1 MKFKG
6 KIIVKLKSSI
16 KDVRG
21 ITIEEAVKSSFQ
33 CEIKIRTG
41 SFYEFSFEAEN
52 KTQAEKRVKM
62 ITEEL
67 LCNPITEVSEI
78 LWEE

>member
-1 MKFKG
+1 MEFRG
-6 KIIVKLKSSI
+6 KITVKLKNTI

-21 ITIEEAVKSSFQ
+21 ITIESAVKNSFNYDF
-33 CEIKIRTG
+33 KVKTG
-41 SFYEFSFEAEN
+41 NYYEFSIEAAN
-52 KTQAEKRVKM
+52 RTQAKKRIKI
-62 ITEEL
+62 ITEEI